1 MARVVG
7 IDLGSHSVKVS
18 VLEGSFGRF
27 EHKGYYVRA
36 VAQDADGAPDLAKKL
51 EALADLKDEIG
62 GKADVVTT
70 AFPADAASV
79 RVVELPFADARQVEK
94 TVPFEVE
101 AIVPFELDDM
111 ILASRIL
118 SLATGSSKVLVG
130 LAERQ
135 AMGALLD
142 GLHGLGLDPRNVMLD
157 AEVLE
162 RLGSDRVQAIVDM
175 GHTRTIVTLTRDGK
189 VVATRAFLGG
199 GRDVTLALSR
209 QLGISYTEAEA
220 RKHRVGIVRT
230 GPDLPTAAVEWE
242 DEEVTAARPVS
253 PVDPTSLPE
262 GDDILVSDDL
272 LTSPEITNPR
282 GPEVEVV
289 REALTPILG
298 ELRST
303 LISLEDQAQ
312 VDIGEIV
319 LVGGTAALAGLREW
333 MQLALG
339 VPVRR
344 VAVTDDPPP
353 GVPAE
358 SLALAKLLGERASS
372 TRTVKLLEFR
382 KGDLVYRGDIT
393 AMRNIAAYGAVA
405 ALAFIVVGVGLF
417 AYRHVQ
423 LSRNLAAL
431 DEQLRTAIVE
441 TYPGI
446 DESRLKD
453 ATTAKAIAQEL
464 TLASVAKVDALK
476 ALHTTEPPTLALL
489 REVSEA
495 VPPGDE
501 VRIDVTEMTISEG
514 SITFDA
520 ETDSFNTA
528 TKIENTLREHPR
540 FRDAR
545 KGEERKCKDDICFK
559 MTIPLGEAV
568 AAGTPV
574 EGGAATEPAPPGT
587 SEPGEEG

>member
-27 EHKGYYVRA
+27 ESKGYFVRA
-36 VAQDADGAPDLAKKL
+36 VAQDAEQAPDLARKL
-51 EALADLKDEIG
+51 EALAQLKDDIG

-70 AFPADAASV
+70 TFPAEAASM

-118 SLATGSSKVLVG
+118 SLAPGSSKVLVG
-130 LAERQ
+130 LAERE
-135 AMGALLD
+135 AIRALVD
-142 GLHGLGLDPRNVMLD
+142 GLAALGLDPRNVMLD
-157 AEVLE
+157 AEALE
-162 RLGSDRVQAIVDM
+162 HLSSGGVQAIVDM
-175 GHTRTIVTLTRDGK
+175 GHTRTLVTLTKDGK
-189 VVATRAFLGG
+189 IVATRALLGG
-199 GRDVTLALSR
+199 GRDVTLALAR
-209 QLGISYTEAEA
+209 QLGIPYAEAEE
-220 RKHRVGIVRT
+220 RKHRVGIVRE
-230 GPDLPTAAVEWE
+230 GPRRTTAAVEWE
-242 DEEVTAARPVS
+242 DEEVTAARPVP
-253 PVDPTSLPE
+253 PVDPTSLPD
-262 GDDILVSDDL
+262 GDEIEISDDL
-272 LTSPEITNPR
+272 MTSAEITNSH
-282 GPEVEVV
+282 GPEVEIV
-289 REALTPILG
+289 REVLATLLAEI
-298 ELRST
+298 RST
-303 LISLEDQAQ
+303 LISLEDQSK

-319 LVGGTAALAGLREW
+319 LVGGTAAMAGLREW

-344 VAVTDDPPP
+344 LAVTDEPPP

-358 SLALAKLLGERASS
+358 SLALVNVVGQRASS
-372 TRTVKLLEFR
+372 TRSVKLLELR
-382 KGDLVYRGDIT
+382 KDDLVYRGDIT

-417 AYRHVQ
+417 GYRHFQ
-423 LSRNLAAL
+423 LSRNLDAL
-431 DEQLRTAIVE
+431 DDQLRAGILE
-441 TYPGI
+441 TYPGV
-446 DESRLKD
+446 DEGRLKD

-464 TLASVAKVDALK
+464 TVSAVSKVDALK

-501 VRIDVTEMTISEG
+501 ARIDVTEMTISEG
-514 SITFDA
+514 SLSFDA

-540 FRDAR
+540 FKDAR

-559 MTIPLGEAV
+559 MTIPLGENV
-568 AAGTPV
+568 AAETP
-574 EGGAATEPAPPGT
+574 EGGAPTEPGGT
-587 SEPGEEG
+587 PEPGKEG